1 MESIRQWADPDMAA
15 VLERTRPSIEIRSLH
30 NMINRYLA
38 ATMPEEARIATGG
51 NTHIIVYLERHEG
64 RDIFQYDIEQ
74 RFSITRS
81 TASRVLSLMEKK
93 GLIERRS
100 VDYDARLRKIVL
112 TDKARAISQ
121 TLRDNASSMEQVLLD
136 GLDAEDVRRLLD
148 VLGRMKNNLAAT
160 GKVGWDCARTGER
173 PWPHP
178 PGASQN
184 GDVPYG
190 DGAERTST
198 NTTTEEGTETL

>member
-1 MESIRQWADPDMAA
+1 MESLRQWADPELAA

-38 ATMPEEARIATGG
+38 VTMPQEARIATGG
-51 NTHIIVYLERHEG
+51 NTHIIVYLERHRD

-81 TASRVLSLMEKK
+81 TASRVLGLMEKK

-112 TDKARAISQ
+112 TDKARAIAEA
-121 TLRDNASSMEQVLLD
+121 LRDNASRMEQVLL
-136 GLDAEDVRRLLD
+136 GGMSNAEVSQLLD
-148 VLGRMKNNLAAT
+148 LLDHMKRNLAAT
-160 GKVGWDCARTGER
+160 GMVGWECARPGEPGDAQETAGRRTGAAAT
-173 PWPHP
+173 
-178 PGASQN
+178 AS
-184 GDVPYG
+184 
-190 DGAERTST
+190 TSST
-198 NTTTEEGTETL
+198 QEGRETI

>member
-1 MESIRQWADPDMAA
+1 MESIRRWADPQMAA

-64 RDIFQYDIEQ
+64 QDIFQYDIEQ

-112 TDKARAISQ
+112 TDKARAIAT
-121 TLRDNASSMEQVLLD
+121 TLRDNASDMERVLLD
-136 GLDAEDVRRLLD
+136 GLDADDVGRLMGLLD
-148 VLGRMKNNLAAT
+148 RMKRNLAAT
-160 GKVGWDCARTGER
+160 GVLRWENARPEE
-173 PWPHP
+173 P
-178 PGASQN
+178 PAPRD
-184 GDVPYG
+184 GDPA
-190 DGAERTST
+190 DESSAT
-198 NTTTEEGTETL
+198 TTTEEGTETI